1 MRRSN
6 FARRVWMPAVRSLG
20 LDGVRFHDF
29 RHTAVALAIAQGLH
43 PKTLQ
48 QRMGHSS
55 VTVTLDRYGHLYDGL
70 DAQVADSLDDVL
82 RTSRGLTAASSPSP
96 GEPLRLF

>member
-1 MRRSN
+1 M
-6 FARRVWMPAVRSLG
+6 
-20 LDGVRFHDF
+20 
-29 RHTAVALAIAQGLH
+29 AIAQGAH

-70 DAQVADSLDDVL
+70 DAQVADSLDQVL
-82 RTSRGLTAASSPSP
+82 RASRGMSAPPAVT